1 MLDLL
6 AAAADHPEFLSV
18 GGNTGTVNS
27 FTGIDITNLT
37 EGVYNGASLAKG
49 NNALCF
55 AMQAAVQALPD
66 FITGLLTDT
75 SAMDKLGSALNN
87 ATNSLGCPTLNAID
101 KNQFN
106 AYPGYTKLND
116 ATGTYSK

>member
-1 MLDLL
+1 M

-27 FTGIDITNLT
+27 FAGVDISNLT
-37 EGVYNGASLAKG
+37 GGVYELSTLAEG

-55 AMQAAVQALPD
+55 AFQAAVQALPD
-66 FITGLLTDT
+66 AISGLLTDI
-75 SAMDKLGSALNN
+75 SAMDLLGSALNN
-87 ATNSLGCPTLNAID
+87 ATDSLGCPQLNEI
-101 KNQFN
+101 NMEQFN

-116 ATGTYSK
+116 ATGAYKK